1 MSATD
6 DIRGKL
12 KADLEAITGMG
23 KVTDRPPFVTDWAAY
38 LSRFTIT
45 HPSDAAKKLVC
56 LAWLSRRSFQEIEMG
71 KGSRDEAEAIV
82 AVQRDETWEVVLLV
96 GYQDDEAAPSQFTF
110 DTLVDRIADKWRLM
124 DAIGMPE
131 EVEES
136 WPLQLEAAG
145 FYTFGEVL
153 CHKATMSI
161 RIQRRITS

>member
-6 DIRGKL
+6 NIRAKL
-12 KADLEAITGMG
+12 KADLEAVTGMG
-23 KVTDRPPFVTDWAAY
+23 KVTDRPPMVTDWAAY
-38 LSRFTIT
+38 LNRFTIT
-45 HPSDAAKKLVC
+45 HPADGAKKLIC
-56 LAWLSRRSFQEIEMG
+56 LAWLSRRAFQEAEIG

-96 GYQDDEAAPSQFTF
+96 GYQDDETTPSQFTF

-124 DAIGMPE
+124 DAVGLPD

-136 WPLQLEAAG
+136 WPVQLEMAAL
-145 FYTFGEVL
+145 FTFGEVL
-153 CHKATMSI
+153 CHRATMSI